1 MSEQLN
7 SGTYEII
14 QNRLNEQKN
23 DLIQRLQKLN
33 ESRKNIFGGVDFSL
47 IANERISTEHSC
59 IAKDIYSLG
68 DHLVFGSNAHLGL
81 QTEINISDVFSIYK
95 INQNRF
101 EPQDYTLINDEVF
114 IDEFK
119 NLYKYYRNTFLP
131 GLPLRKTIFIWFS
144 SFLKVQQTS
153 RLSNGL

>member
-101 EPQDYTLINDEVF
+101 EPQDYSLINDEVF

-119 NLYKYYRNTFLP
+119 NLYKYYRNTFFARFTFTENYLYMV
-131 GLPLRKTIFIWFS
+131 F
-144 SFLKVQQTS
+144 Q
-153 RLSNGL
+153 LSESTTGAALN

>member
-23 DLIQRLQKLN
+23 DLIQRLQQLN
-33 ESRKNIFGGVDFSL
+33 ENRKIYLAESIFSL
-47 IANERISTEHSC
+47 VANERISTDHSC

-68 DHLVFGSNAHLGL
+68 DHLIFGSNAHLGL
-81 QTEINISDVFSIYK
+81 QTEINISDVFSIYT
-95 INQNRF
+95 INNDRF
-101 EPQDYTLINDEVF
+101 EPQDHTLINDEVF

-119 NLYKYYRNTFLP
+119 TFTNITEILSLQDLP
-131 GLPLRKTIFIWFS
+131 SRKTIFIWFFS
-144 SFLKVQQTS
+144 CRKVLQIS
-153 RLSNGL
+153 KPLNG

>member
-33 ESRKNIFGGVDFSL
+33 ENRKDIFGGVDFSL
-47 IANERISTEHSC
+47 IANERISTEHNC
-59 IAKDIYSLG
+59 VAKDIFSLN
-68 DHLVFGSNAHLGL
+68 DILIFGSNAHLGL
-81 QTEINISDVFSIYK
+81 QTEINITDVFSIYK
-95 INQNRF
+95 INNNSF
-101 EPQDYTLINDEVF
+101 EPKDSSLIGDEIF

-119 NLYKYYRNTFLP
+119 NLYKYYRNTFLRAFI
-131 GLPLRKTIFIWFS
+131 LPKTICIWFFS
-144 SFLKVQQTS
+144 CLKVLPTS
-153 RLSNGL
+153 KLSNG